1 MKKIINIFYLL
12 SIFLFA
18 ASCSDDDENV
28 RIPGQVVDLSAE
40 ADYGAVVLK
49 WGLPSGEGIDY
60 VNISYSIEGQD
71 FSKNISKFNLDSVS
85 GYVTATID
93 GFADTNEYQFKL
105 ASCNIQGGKSEP
117 VTISKAPLPPAYN
130 EVISTIS
137 VVPDFG
143 GGIISWVNE
152 TGKTLVISVS
162 YPDPENPTARET
174 VKFTS
179 SDSGKDFITNLP
191 ADPITFEVTV
201 SDQYKNSSEPV
212 SFDITPLAES
222 VISKDTWTVPGYVD
236 NSNFETIG
244 YSSQEAGGEGGSPQ
258 GRVIA
263 LLDDELGTFWHASWA
278 SFGATYPHWFIIDLG
293 KEVTVSRVALT
304 RRQGNGQGQV
314 GQQFLTCAA
323 DGASDQNDPTTWNWE
338 DQGVYS
344 FDINTNSEQSYRLTN
359 NPKTRYL
366 KVYFGTDKKG
376 KSNYAMLSNLRIFG
390 QE

>member
-12 SIFLFA
+12 SIFLFV

-28 RIPGQVVDLSAE
+28 HIPGQVVDLAAE

-60 VNISYSIEGQD
+60 VNITYTIGGQD

-93 GFADTNEYQFKL
+93 GFADTNEYLFKL

-152 TGKTLVISVS
+152 TGKTLVISVT

-174 VKFTS
+174 IKFTS
-179 SDSGKDFITNLP
+179 SDTGKDFITNLP

-222 VISKDTWTVPGYVD
+222 QISKDTWTVPGFD
-236 NSNFETIG
+236 ANSPYETIG
-244 YSSQEAGGEGGSPQ
+244 YSSQQTDAN
-258 GRVIA
+258 VLA
-263 LLDDELGTFWHASWA
+263 VFDDEISTFWHASWSA
-278 SFGATYPHWFIIDLG
+278 FGSTYPHFFIIDLG
-293 KEVTVSRVALT
+293 KEVTISRIGMI
-304 RRQGNGQGQV
+304 RRQGDGRGQK
-314 GQQFLTCAA
+314 GQQFLTCPEA
-323 DGASDQNDPTTWNWE
+323 GATDLTDPTTWNWE
-338 DQGVYS
+338 DQGAYAFNS
-344 FDINTNSEQSYRLTN
+344 GTNDEQTYRLTN
-359 NPKTRYL
+359 NPKARYV
-366 KVYFGTDKKG
+366 KVYFGPEYKG
-376 KSNYAMLSNLRIFG
+376 ANNFAMVAEMNVYG